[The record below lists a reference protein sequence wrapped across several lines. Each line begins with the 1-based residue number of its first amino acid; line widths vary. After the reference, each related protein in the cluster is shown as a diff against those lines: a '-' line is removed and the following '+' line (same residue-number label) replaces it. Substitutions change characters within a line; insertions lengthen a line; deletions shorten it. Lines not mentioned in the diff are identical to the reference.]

1 MFFLIGGELKSST
14 EAVVRESGHQNAF
27 DVSFYKG
34 LERTRSQ
41 KREGFTTPDTNEA
54 LVKEKAVRQCRD
66 AYVLAD
72 CSKFGQVSS
81 VTFEEFA
88 HMHILTEKIPEEY
101 QECGNVLKVE

>member
-1 MFFLIGGELKSST
+1 MLSMYHFT
-14 EAVVRESGHQNAF
+14 
-27 DVSFYKG
+27 KG
-34 LERTRSQ
+34 FLERTGSQERS
-41 KREGFTTPDTNEA
+41 FTTPDTNEA

-101 QECGNVLKVE
+101 QEWEMF